1 MNVALIENLKQPTP
15 SGPTFL
21 PTNLPGL
28 VRWGKPDTMG
38 LADGTLVTSYPDL
51 SGNGFNFVAS
61 GTSPTY
67 KANVVNGLG
76 AILYDGSTTWMSCD
90 TLGHVFTG
98 VNVPF
103 TWFGVVKH
111 TQVPIAI
118 NLANPGHQCY
128 WILAQLVASGQTH
141 DLFVRTESYSRWSD
155 RRNDAATLE
164 LSFGMGDFLDLAW
177 RRLIF
182 TFDGT
187 LSTMYAD
194 GIIASA
200 FNQNA
205 GQLTLDI
212 LTYGAHRRPANGID
226 SFLWAYMA
234 EEGWY
239 NNALSAGNVA
249 LLDAYLAKRYALSG
263 VVPWDPWQLLT

>member
-1 MNVALIENLKQPTP
+1 MLLLGAGL
-15 SGPTFL
+15 SGLSSPAQL
-21 PTNLPGL
+21 SGL
-28 VRWGKPDTMG
+28 VRWGKPDTLG
-38 LADGTLVTSYPDL
+38 LTDGTLVTSYTDL
-51 SGNGFNFVAS
+51 SGAGHHFVAS

-67 KANVVNGLG
+67 KVNVVNGLG
-76 AILYDGSTTWMSCD
+76 AILYNGSTTWMSCD
-90 TLGHVFTG
+90 ALGAVFSGT
-98 VNVPF
+98 NVPF

-128 WILAQLVASGQTH
+128 WILAELVASGQTH

-155 RRNDAATLE
+155 RRNDAATTE
-164 LSFGMGDFLDLAW
+164 LSFGMGDFLDLGW
-177 RRLIF
+177 HRFIF

-200 FNQNA
+200 WPQNS

-226 SFLWAYMA
+226 SFMFAYMA

-239 NNALSAGNVA
+239 TNALSAGNVA
-249 LLDAYLAKRYALSG
+249 LLDAYLARRYGLTG
-263 VVPWDPWQLLT
+263 TTIPWDPWQLLT